1 MATSLREAIH
11 DLHHVAENTRFT
23 KLLLSGSITPQAY
36 SIFLQNLHP
45 IYSQLEDHLIQ
56 NGFLKDLFSIQ
67 RAELIRQDIK
77 QLSVFQDPV
86 SLLKTTDLYLDHIY
100 YIAKHNPRLLLAHL
114 YIRHF
119 GDMYGGQMI
128 KKVVPG
134 SGTMYEF
141 ENKKELIE
149 KVRAML
155 TLDLADEANVA
166 MQFAIDLFEEIAN
179 ELHL

>member
-1 MATSLREAIH
+1 MTTLRDAIH

-23 KLLLSGSITPQAY
+23 KLLLSGGITPEAY
-36 SIFLQNLHP
+36 SIFLQNLSP

-56 NGFLKDLFSIQ
+56 NGFLKDIFSIQ

-86 SLLKTTDLYLDHIY
+86 SLLKTTYSYLDHIGH
-100 YIAKHNPRLLLAHL
+100 IAKHNPNLLLAHL

-166 MQFAIDLFEEIAN
+166 MQFAIDLFEELAD
-179 ELHL
+179 ELHI

>member
-23 KLLLSGSITPQAY
+23 KLLLSGDITPEAY
-36 SIFLQNLHP
+36 SKFLQNLYP
-45 IYSQLEDHLIQ
+45 IYSLIEGYATR
-56 NGFLKDLFSIQ
+56 NSLLTEIFSIQ
-67 RAELIRQDIK
+67 RADLIRKDIK
-77 QLSVFQDPV
+77 ELDCLPV
-86 SLLKTTDLYLDHIY
+86 SISRSTQLYLEHID
-100 YIAKHNPRLLLAHL
+100 YINKHNPKLLLAHL
-114 YIRHF
+114 YNRHF

-134 SGTMYEF
+134 SGEMYEF

-149 KVRAML
+149 KVRDML
-155 TLDLADEANVA
+155 TMDLADEANVA
-166 MQFAIDLFEEIAN
+166 MQFAIDLFEELAN

>member
-23 KLLLSGSITPQAY
+23 KLLLSGDITPEAY
-36 SIFLQNLHP
+36 SKFLQNLYP
-45 IYSQLEDHLIQ
+45 IYSLIEGYAIR
-56 NGFLKDLFSIQ
+56 NSLLTEIFSIQ
-67 RAELIRQDIK
+67 RADLIRKDIK
-77 QLSVFQDPV
+77 ELDCLPV
-86 SLLKTTDLYLDHIY
+86 SISRSTQLYLEHID
-100 YIAKHNPRLLLAHL
+100 YISKHNPKLLLAHL

-134 SGTMYEF
+134 SGAMYEF
-141 ENKKELIE
+141 ENKKELID

-155 TLDLADEANVA
+155 TMDLADEANVA
-166 MQFAIDLFEEIAN
+166 MQFAIDLFEELAN

>member
-23 KLLLSGSITPQAY
+23 KLLLSGDITPEAY
-36 SIFLQNLHP
+36 SRFLRNLSP
-45 IYSQLEDHLIQ
+45 IYSLLEGHAIR
-56 NGFLKDLFSIQ
+56 NGLVTDIFGILRAQQIRRDLD
-67 RAELIRQDIK
+67 ELNCLPTD
-77 QLSVFQDPV
+77 LSNTVA
-86 SLLKTTDLYLDHIY
+86 LYLDHID
-100 YIAKHNPRLLLAHL
+100 YIAKHNPKLLLAHL
-114 YIRHF
+114 YVRHF

-134 SGTMYEF
+134 SGTMYDF

-166 MQFAIDLFEEIAN
+166 MQFAIDLFEEIAD

>member
-1 MATSLREAIH
+1 MTTLRDAIH

-36 SIFLQNLHP
+36 SIFLQNLPHCHKH
-45 IYSQLEDHLIQ
+45 IMNHLIQ
-56 NGFLKDLFSIQ
+56 NGCLKDSLNIQ

-77 QLSVFQDPV
+77 QLSVFQEPV
-86 SLLKTTDLYLDHIY
+86 SLLKTTYAYLDHIGR
-100 YIAKHNPRLLLAHL
+100 ITKHSPNLLLAHL

-141 ENKKELIE
+141 DNKKELIE

-155 TLDLADEANVA
+155 TLDLAEEANVA
-166 MQFAIDLFEEIAN
+166 MQFAIDLFEELAD

>member
-1 MATSLREAIH
+1 MATSLKEAIH

-23 KLLLSGSITPQAY
+23 KLLLSGNITPEAY
-36 SIFLQNLHP
+36 SKFLQNLYP
-45 IYSQLEDHLIQ
+45 IYANLENQATQHGL
-56 NGFLKDLFSIQ
+56 LKDIFSIL
-67 RAELIRQDIK
+67 RAELIHNDIK
-77 QLSVFQDPV
+77 ELNCLPV
-86 SLLKTTDLYLDHIY
+86 SVSSTAIRYNDHVN
-100 YIAKHNPRLLLAHL
+100 YIAFHNPKLLLAHI

-149 KVRAML
+149 KVRSML
-155 TLDLADEANVA
+155 TLELADEANVA
-166 MQFAIDLFEEIAN
+166 MQFAIDLFEELAN

>member
-23 KLLLSGSITPQAY
+23 KLLLSGSITPETY
-36 SIFLQNLHP
+36 SVLLQNLYS
-45 IYSQLEDHLIQ
+45 IYSMLEIHATQAGLLKEIFNICRAKKIQ
-56 NGFLKDLFSIQ
+56 EDI
-67 RAELIRQDIK
+67 RELNC
-77 QLSVFQDPV
+77 VPV
-86 SLLKTTDLYLDHIY
+86 SLTKSTLKYLDHLH
-100 YIAKHNPRLLLAHL
+100 YIANTNPNLLLAHI
-114 YIRHF
+114 YVRHF

-134 SGTMYEF
+134 SGAMYEF

-149 KVRAML
+149 QVRGML

-166 MQFAIDLFEEIAN
+166 MQYAIDLFEELAD

>member
-1 MATSLREAIH
+1 MTTLRDAIH

-23 KLLLSGSITPQAY
+23 KLLLSGGITPQAY
-36 SIFLQNLHP
+36 SIFLQNLSP
-45 IYSQLEDHLIQ
+45 IYSQLEDHLVR
-56 NGFLKDLFSIQ
+56 NDFLKDIFSIQ

-77 QLSVFQDPV
+77 QLGNFQESVN
-86 SLLKTTDLYLDHIY
+86 LLRSTYLYLDHID
-100 YIAKHNPRLLLAHL
+100 YIAKHKPNLLLAHL

-119 GDMYGGQMI
+119 GDIYGGQMI

-141 ENKKELIE
+141 KNKKELTE
-149 KVRAML
+149 SVRAML

-166 MQFAIDLFEEIAN
+166 MQFAIDLFEELAD

>member
-23 KLLLSGSITPQAY
+23 KLLLSGNITPEAY
-36 SIFLQNLHP
+36 SRFLQNLSP
-45 IYSQLEDHLIQ
+45 IYSLLEGYAVRSGLVTDISGIL
-56 NGFLKDLFSIQ
+56 
-67 RAELIRQDIK
+67 RAHLIRQDISELNCERAD
-77 QLSVFQDPV
+77 LSNTVA
-86 SLLKTTDLYLDHIY
+86 LYLEHID

-149 KVRAML
+149 KVRGML

-166 MQFAIDLFEEIAN
+166 MQFAIDLFEEIAD

>member
-1 MATSLREAIH
+1 MTTLREAIH

-23 KLLLSGSITPQAY
+23 KLLLSGDITPEAY
-36 SIFLQNLHP
+36 SLFLQNISP
-45 IYSQLEDHLIQ
+45 VYSLIEGYAIR
-56 NGFLKDLFSIQ
+56 NGLLTDIFDIQ
-67 RAELIRQDIK
+67 RADLIRKDIHE
-77 QLSVFQDPV
+77 LNCLPV
-86 SLLKTTDLYLDHIY
+86 SLSKSTQLYLDHLT
-100 YIAKHNPRLLLAHL
+100 HVNRDNPKLLLAHL

-155 TLDLADEANVA
+155 TMDLADEANIA
-166 MQFAIDLFEEIAN
+166 MQFAIDLFEELAD

>member
-23 KLLLSGSITPQAY
+23 KLLLSGNITPEAY
-36 SIFLQNLHP
+36 SKFLQNLSP

-56 NGFLKDLFSIQ
+56 NGFLKEIFDIQ
-67 RAELIRQDIK
+67 RAGLIRQDIK
-77 QLSVFQDPV
+77 QLSVFQEPV
-86 SLLKTTDLYLDHIY
+86 SLLKSAYMYLDHIN

-149 KVRAML
+149 KVRGML

-166 MQFAIDLFEEIAN
+166 MQFAIDLFEELAN